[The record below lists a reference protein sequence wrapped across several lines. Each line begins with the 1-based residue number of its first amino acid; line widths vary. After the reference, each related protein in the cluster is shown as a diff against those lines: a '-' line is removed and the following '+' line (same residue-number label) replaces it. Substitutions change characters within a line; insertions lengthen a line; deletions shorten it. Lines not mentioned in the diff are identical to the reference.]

1 MDGGSFF
8 ELTFFEDRMVG
19 WLKIEDCA
27 AALGLEVELSNS
39 QDDDPPFFADVV
51 VVRRK
56 PRAAATQVRTRDLR
70 VASGVRDEDADYFDG
85 FRQAQP
91 TLGTTLASGDH

>member
-1 MDGGSFF
+1 
-8 ELTFFEDRMVG
+8 MVG

-56 PRAAATQVRTRDLR
+56 RRAAAT
-70 VASGVRDEDADYFDG
+70 
-85 FRQAQP
+85 
-91 TLGTTLASGDH
+91 